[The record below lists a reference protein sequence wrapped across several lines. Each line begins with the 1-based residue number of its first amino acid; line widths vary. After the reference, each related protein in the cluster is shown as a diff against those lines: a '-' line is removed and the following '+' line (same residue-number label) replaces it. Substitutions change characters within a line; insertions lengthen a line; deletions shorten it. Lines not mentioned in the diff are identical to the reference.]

1 MAGGGGGGSGSGGG
15 REPNGGGHHGLLM
28 QELVT
33 NDESITS
40 DLFND
45 LIDDLLREV
54 TFELHRKAK
63 MGLLCFRCEDRYP
76 STIMEKNGYDIFGNA
91 VSSKVI
97 TGEVRFNCL
106 HCGRAVVASRYAP
119 HLEKCMGIGRM
130 ARNSSRIASMRM
142 QAFQEDVFY
151 PNEPPSSY
159 FTNTSLDEENDED
172 EDDDDATYG
181 ESASH
186 RAIPDLEST
195 PTLDDFHNSESDAPS
210 SYSSK
215 HARQAAVSGAGH
227 DFSIKGKGGSRKPPK
242 KKGRTATTEDSLI
255 NFGGGMDKEDSAPS
269 VDKQKVDAHRASLSH
284 VEENN
289 LKWKSELATTKS
301 KRSK

>member
-1 MAGGGGGGSGSGGG
+1 M
-15 REPNGGGHHGLLM
+15 NLLLLTLPTRHWVRHSLLTCA
-28 QELVT
+28 LVLVPKQ
-33 NDESITS
+33 NDCLCSI
-40 DLFND
+40 
-45 LIDDLLREV
+45 
-54 TFELHRKAK
+54 
-63 MGLLCFRCEDRYP
+63 
-76 STIMEKNGYDIFGNA
+76 NA
-91 VSSKVI
+91 
-97 TGEVRFNCL
+97 T
-106 HCGRAVVASRYAP
+106 
-119 HLEKCMGIGRM
+119 
-130 ARNSSRIASMRM
+130 
-142 QAFQEDVFY
+142 
-151 PNEPPSSY
+151 
-159 FTNTSLDEENDED
+159 DEENDED